1 MNVGEQY
8 WAQCAVMGELEMHS
22 WKCSWMIVGKQNE
35 FCLTEALEG
44 VSFCKCKCFRLETA
58 MRIYKIFYYFTTFL
72 RVFKDLTE

>member
-1 MNVGEQY
+1 M
-8 WAQCAVMGELEMHS
+8 MGELEMHS

-58 MRIYKIFYYFTTFL
+58 MRI
-72 RVFKDLTE
+72 